1 MTRRKEGEKKRVAT
15 FYYSLFHF
23 HFDAKKSMLNYRLFF
38 FVSIAMGSGAKGGGR
53 TINPIGFFFYDAYP
67 TPAHTATVNSF
78 GD

>member
-23 HFDAKKSMLNYRLFF
+23 HFDAPLMPKSQCSTIVCFF

-53 TINPIGFFFYDAYP
+53 EN
-67 TPAHTATVNSF
+67 H
-78 GD
+78 